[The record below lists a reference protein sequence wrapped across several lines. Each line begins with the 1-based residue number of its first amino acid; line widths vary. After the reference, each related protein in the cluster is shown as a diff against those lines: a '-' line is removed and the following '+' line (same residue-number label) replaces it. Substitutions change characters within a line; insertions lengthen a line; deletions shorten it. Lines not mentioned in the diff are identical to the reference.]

1 MASTATPRIRESAP
15 AGQAAWLEKIES
27 LSSALEHAPELVEH
41 NPALDPGEINALY
54 REVFEAQQVQR
65 RLSGPRRVERGPFE
79 IANCTLREAEVIA
92 LWRTRDRDNQGLAGR
107 LPIFQTYR
115 A

>member
-1 MASTATPRIRESAP
+1 M
-15 AGQAAWLEKIES
+15 S
-27 LSSALEHAPELVEH
+27 L
-41 NPALDPGEINALY
+41 
-54 REVFEAQQVQR
+54 
-65 RLSGPRRVERGPFE
+65 RGPFE